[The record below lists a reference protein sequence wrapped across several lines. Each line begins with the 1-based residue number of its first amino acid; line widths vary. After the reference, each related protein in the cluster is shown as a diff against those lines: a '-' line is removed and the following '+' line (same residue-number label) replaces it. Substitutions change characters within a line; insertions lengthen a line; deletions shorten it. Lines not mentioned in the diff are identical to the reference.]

1 MADMGT
7 VGDTAV
13 TGVTDAV
20 RDLPAKEQ
28 SSRWQWPQHP
38 MPHMG
43 THALPKKANSTGTG
57 AEVSSIE
64 SRF

>member
-7 VGDTAV
+7 VEDTAV

-20 RDLPAKEQ
+20 RKRPAKEL

-38 MPHMG
+38 MPRMAA
-43 THALPKKANSTGTG
+43 HALHQKANGTGTG
-57 AEVSSIE
+57 ADVSSIE
-64 SRF
+64 SRS

>member
-38 MPHMG
+38 MPHTA
-43 THALPKKANSTGTG
+43 THALHQKANGIGTG
-57 AEVSSIE
+57 ADVSSIE
-64 SRF
+64 NRS